1 MSEKRSAEKLAAY
14 RVDRGKGGFKAIP
27 MTEREVEDRNFFIR
41 LKLRG
46 KPMEKL
52 SGKQIEQVRVYRMG
66 DLWIIEDESLM
77 CFVLGKEEKNLAPVQ
92 EGEKTLPEKLAADGY
107 SYCGSFAESTGDKI
121 LPFHKRSK

>member
-1 MSEKRSAEKLAAY
+1 MSEKRSAEKLADY

-46 KPMEKL
+46 KPMSKL

-66 DLWIIEDESLM
+66 DLWIFEDENLM
-77 CFVLGKEEKNLAPVQ
+77 CFALGKEEKNLVPVQ
-92 EGEKTLPEKLAADGY
+92 EGERLLPEN
-107 SYCGSFAESTGDKI
+107 FAVKDR
-121 LPFHKRSK
+121 F

>member
-46 KPMEKL
+46 KPMSKL
-52 SGKQIEQVRVYRMG
+52 SSEQIERVRVYQMG
-66 DLWIIEDESLM
+66 DLWIIEDENLM

-92 EGEKTLPEKLAADGY
+92 EGERTLPEKLAADGY

>member
-46 KPMEKL
+46 KPIGKL
-52 SGKQIEQVRVYRMG
+52 SAEQIERMRVYRMG
-66 DLWIIEDESLM
+66 DLWIIEDENLM
-77 CFVLGKEEKNLAPVQ
+77 NFVLGKEYQKGRKNNV
-92 EGEKTLPEKLAADGY
+92 
-107 SYCGSFAESTGDKI
+107 
-121 LPFHKRSK
+121 

>member
-46 KPMEKL
+46 KPIGKL
-52 SGKQIEQVRVYRMG
+52 SAEQIERMRVYRMG
-66 DLWIIEDESLM
+66 DLWILEDENLM
-77 CFVLGKEEKNLAPVQ
+77 NFVLGKEYQKGRKNNV
-92 EGEKTLPEKLAADGY
+92 
-107 SYCGSFAESTGDKI
+107 
-121 LPFHKRSK
+121 

>member
-1 MSEKRSAEKLAAY
+1 MSEKRSAEKLAGY

-52 SGKQIEQVRVYRMG
+52 SSKQIEQVRVYRMG
-66 DLWIIEDESLM
+66 DLWIIEDENLM
-77 CFVLGKEEKNLAPVQ
+77 CFVLSKEEKNLAPVQ
-92 EGEKTLPEKLAADGY
+92 EGERLLPENLAADGY
-107 SYCGSFAESTGDKI
+107 SYCGSFAESTGNKS